1 MRPKSRLMPGVSC
14 QPIRKTGGAI
24 ATQGSQ
30 RLIPKTKLLTPSP
43 VLLVMASIAS
53 TQLGAA
59 IAKGLFAQ
67 VGPIGMVSLR
77 VSFAALVLGLLWRP
91 QVRGHTASDYRL
103 LLGFGLSLAAMNGL
117 FYCAIAR
124 IPIGVAVALEFSGP
138 LAVALIH
145 SRRRLDLVWVG
156 LAAVGIA
163 LLAPTEGS
171 SLDPIGVLLALLAGL
186 GWGAY
191 MILSARTGQA
201 FEGGNGLALAMVI
214 GAIALLPLGI
224 LSEGGTLLHPYIL
237 LLGFGVSMLSSA
249 IPYSLE
255 LSALRQM
262 PLNVFGVLLSLE
274 PAIASLISLLVL
286 GETLTPRMIVAIM
299 LVTAAAIGVAQAK
312 PNQELEP

>member
-1 MRPKSRLMPGVSC
+1 
-14 QPIRKTGGAI
+14 
-24 ATQGSQ
+24 
-30 RLIPKTKLLTPSP
+30 
-43 VLLVMASIAS
+43 MASIAS

-77 VSFAALVLGLLWRP
+77 VGFAALVLGLLWRP
-91 QVRGHTASDYRL
+91 QVRGHRASDYRL
-103 LLGFGLSLAAMNGL
+103 LLAFGLSLAAMNGL

-145 SRRRLDLVWVG
+145 SRRRLDLVWVA
-156 LAAVGIA
+156 LAALGIA

-186 GWGAY
+186 GWGTY
-191 MILSARTGQA
+191 MILTARTGRA
-201 FEGGNGLALAMVI
+201 FQGGDGLALAMAI
-214 GAIALLPLGI
+214 GATALLPLGI
-224 LSEGGTLLHPYIL
+224 LSEGATLLHPYIL

-255 LSALRQM
+255 MSALRQM

-274 PAIASLISLLVL
+274 PAIASLIGLVVL
-286 GETLTPRMIVAIM
+286 GETLTPRMIVAIV
-299 LVTAAAIGVAQAK
+299 LVTAAAVGTAQTK
-312 PNQELEP
+312 PSQEPEG